1 MTQATVTR
9 EQSDRPHDGST
20 EPTRGRTF
28 VPALFLMSGR
38 TLGFAVS
45 FLIPVVLVRL
55 LDQTEFGTYKQMFL
69 IAITLYA
76 VGQLGMAE
84 SLFYFLPLAP
94 RNGPRFVANSLLAL
108 ALGGVCCLLFLGLG
122 GEQVSHWLSNP
133 TLAQYGPGLGLYLLF
148 MLPAAVLEIM
158 MVSLKRY
165 RLAAASYSSLDVLR
179 MALLVGPVFL
189 WGRLEWLLVGAV
201 VFAAIRCAAALW
213 YVRWEFKGSV
223 RPDGALLKHQLA
235 YAVPFQLSGIVETL
249 QGNVHQYAVS
259 HYFDAATF
267 AIYSVGCLQI
277 PLVDFVASSV
287 CNVMMVRMAEE
298 LRDGH
303 RETALLVWRDTTR
316 RLALVFAPLVALLL
330 VTAQPIITFL
340 FTERY
345 AASVPV
351 FMVSSLA
358 VLLAM
363 FQVDGVLRVYA
374 QTRLLFALN
383 VLRLALVLSLISW
396 SLSTWHL
403 VGAIGVT
410 VSAVAVMKTLA
421 IVRLR
426 TVMGVSLAQ
435 VLPWRSLGIILGVA
449 AAAAAAALVV
459 RLVGDAPPLA
469 ELCAMGVV
477 YAIAYSTGLALFG
490 VLSPAERLTVKG
502 WLARFVPAG
511 RAARAG
517 EGARAR

>member
-1 MTQATVTR
+1 MAPVSVTR
-9 EQSDRPHDGST
+9 ERTDRPST
-20 EPTRGRTF
+20 ERSGGQTF
-28 VPALFLMSGR
+28 VPALLLMSGR
-38 TLGFAVS
+38 LLGFAVS
-45 FLIPVVLVRL
+45 FLIPVMLVRL
-55 LDQTEFGTYKQMFL
+55 LDQSDFGTYKQIFL
-69 IAITLYA
+69 IAITLYGI
-76 VGQLGMAE
+76 GQLGMAE

-94 RNGPRFVANSLLAL
+94 RNGPRFVANSLLGL
-108 ALGGVCCLLFLGLG
+108 AVGGLCCLLFLGFG
-122 GEQVSHWLSNP
+122 GALVSHWLSNP
-133 TLAQYGPGLGLYLLF
+133 ALAQYGPGLGLYLLF

-158 MVSLKRY
+158 MISLKRY

-213 YVRWEFKGSV
+213 YVRWEFKGTI
-223 RPDGALLKHQLA
+223 RPDGALLRQQLG

-249 QGNVHQYAVS
+249 QSNVHQYAVS

-316 RLALVFAPLVALLL
+316 RLALVFGPLVALLL
-330 VTAQPIITFL
+330 VTAHPIITLL

-345 AASVPV
+345 VASVPV

-383 VLRLALVLSLISW
+383 VLRLAVVLSLIGW

-410 VSAVAVMKTLA
+410 VSAVALMKMLA
-421 IVRLR
+421 IIRLR
-426 TVMGVSLAQ
+426 KVMGVSLSE
-435 VLPWRSLGIILGVA
+435 VLPWRSLGVILAVSA
-449 AAAAAAALVV
+449 SSAVAALVV
-459 RLVGDAPPLA
+459 RHALDAPPLG
-469 ELCAMGVV
+469 ELVAMGVV
-477 YAIAYSTGLALFG
+477 HTIAYASGLWLFG
-490 VLSPAERLTVKG
+490 TLSPAERLAVRS
-502 WLARFVPAG
+502 WLARFVPAW
-511 RAARAG
+511 RAARAEEG
-517 EGARAR
+517 SGAR